1 MKGSEATLGDIFRLS
16 AQDVS
21 DRISSEIKSDR
32 DEAKGLPNQILNKMA
47 GEVGTRFGEL
57 LDVSLVDI
65 MGSAW
70 QKYASLWKY
79 GDPQK
84 YSPSESVLVPLG
96 EHTIDSKH
104 EPAIEVLVGDK
115 PVFRLKFNIELAL
128 KPKSA
133 ILRIQAGRIKEIQ
146 PGEVYAEGKI
156 KFGEVVLAERKSQ
169 TVAFPRSINLGD
181 GIAIR
186 PEPLL

>member
-1 MKGSEATLGDIFRLS
+1 MKGSETTLGDIFTLS

-21 DRISSEIKSDR
+21 DRVSSAIKSDQS
-32 DEAKGLPNQILNKMA
+32 EAKGLPNQILKKMA

-84 YSPSESVLVPLG
+84 YPPSESVLVPLG
-96 EHTIDSKH
+96 EHTIDSTH

-115 PVFRLKFNIELAL
+115 PVVRLKFNIDVAL

-133 ILRIQAGRIKEIQ
+133 IVRIQGGRIKEIQ
-146 PGEVYAEGKI
+146 PGEVHAEGKI
-156 KFGEVVLAERKSQ
+156 KFGEVVLAEHTTR

-186 PEPLL
+186 P

>member
-1 MKGSEATLGDIFRLS
+1 MKGSETTLGSIFTLS

-21 DRISSEIKSDR
+21 DRLSAAMKSEG
-32 DEAKGLPNQILNKMA
+32 EAKGLPSQILKNVTS
-47 GEVGTRFGEL
+47 EVGKRFSEL
-57 LDVSLVDI
+57 LNVSLVDI

-84 YSPSESVLVPLG
+84 YPPSESVLVPLG

-115 PVFRLKFNIELAL
+115 PVIRLKFNIDLAL
-128 KPKSA
+128 NPKSA
-133 ILRIQAGRIKEIQ
+133 ILRIQGGRIREIQ
-146 PGEVYAEGKI
+146 PGEVKAEGKI
-156 KFGEVVLAERKSQ
+156 KFGEVVLFERKSR

-181 GIAIR
+181 GIALR
-186 PEPLL
+186 PKAA